1 MYSMKRSRMKVET
14 VREVK
19 QDPRSEIIRF
29 DLCESYEKVITV
41 LDYNGVCDL
50 EWFSVHGKEFP
61 TLIFI
66 AGNQ

>member
-1 MYSMKRSRMKVET
+1 MKRSRMKVET

-50 EWFSVHGKEFP
+50 EWFSVLSVIYTVKNF
-61 TLIFI
+61 LLLFS
-66 AGNQ
+66 